1 MGYNGRTTEGCMN
14 NGTSDDVDID
24 LEDKD
29 GGPGAERRQTP
40 REGIKLG
47 VRFTSAQ
54 ELARAVHAST
64 KNIGM
69 GGLCLLTRRAYETG
83 TALDVTIE
91 LGGGE
96 TMQVAA
102 TVAWSRPGK
111 AIGVRFLKL
120 DDAQRARLERLIG
133 KPREPEPPEDI
144 ERAVDSAANGG
155 ASPGEKSG
163 T

>member
-1 MGYNGRTTEGCMN
+1 MANGR
-14 NGTSDDVDID
+14 DDDIDID
-24 LEDKD
+24 LENAD
-29 GGPGAERRQTP
+29 GGPGSERRQTP

-47 VRFTSAQ
+47 VRFTTAQ

-69 GGLCLLTRRAYETG
+69 GGLCLLTQRSYETG
-83 TALDVTIE
+83 TSLDVTIE

-96 TMQVAA
+96 TMQIAA

-120 DDAQRARLERLIG
+120 DDSQRERLERLIG
-133 KPREPEPPEDI
+133 KPREPEQTADL
-144 ERAVDSAANGG
+144 ERAVDSAAAVGPPQG
-155 ASPGEKSG
+155 QKSG
-163 T
+163 S